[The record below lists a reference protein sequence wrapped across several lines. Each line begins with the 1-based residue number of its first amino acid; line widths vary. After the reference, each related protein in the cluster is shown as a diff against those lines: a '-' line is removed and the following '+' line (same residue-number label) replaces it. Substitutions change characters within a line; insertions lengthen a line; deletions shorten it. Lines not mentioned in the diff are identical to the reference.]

1 LSRITRLRS
10 DLPSL
15 SKSQVVDL
23 KSRLILGFCKLVPT
37 DVILGEILTPIKELV
52 SDPNPQV
59 RAAFGENLSGLAPIL
74 GKEATIEHLLPMFLQ
89 MLKDDDSK
97 VRLNIISRLEL
108 VNAGMTVIITL

>member
-1 LSRITRLRS
+1 MKLKF
-10 DLPSL
+10 DLPL
-15 SKSQVVDL
+15 PNKFLVIIFDL
-23 KSRLILGFCKLVPT
+23 FLISGFCKLVPT
-37 DVILGEILTPIKELV
+37 EVILGDILGPIKELV

-108 VNAGMTVIITL
+108 VNAGIATHHTV

>member
-1 LSRITRLRS
+1 MKRKFDLL
-10 DLPSL
+10 LPSKFL
-15 SKSQVVDL
+15 VIGPL
-23 KSRLILGFCKLVPT
+23 LYLILGFCKLVPNG
-37 DVILGEILTPIKELV
+37 VILGEILGPIKELV

-108 VNAGMTVIITL
+108 VNAGMSTHKRC